1 MSKTLRKCHKYKI
14 QRQMIQTRLYL
25 DVRRPDRQ
33 GLYTLY
39 LVLAKNGT
47 TAMTSLGIK
56 LLTDQWSN
64 GEVVNHPQK
73 KTMNAFISAKKSDFD
88 RAILELNYNG
98 AFVNKTAKESLTI
111 LKEYIDPELA
121 AKHLEEKRKNKE
133 ERSCFSKFFLSYI
146 DRIETD
152 GTRGLYLYTYHKIE
166 DYCSSVGINFYGL
179 SFEDIS
185 RSWLESFERFCLTT
199 QKQNSASRH
208 LRDIRAVFN
217 AAIDDGR
224 TNNYPF
230 RKYKIIVAES
240 RDKSFTASQLRRLF
254 NYECYEGG
262 EQEAVDVFKLMFCLI
277 GINPVDLVSLEETR
291 NGRVEYVRM
300 KTHKLYSVKLEPE
313 AIAII
318 ERYKGEKHLLNL
330 TERFPNYKTYFN
342 RVGKTLRK
350 VGKVR
355 ISGKKSTGKAILPD
369 VCLGSARTSW
379 ATIAQEE
386 LDIPREVI
394 AAALGHSTVDV
405 TTTYLR
411 TRWRKKVDDAN
422 RRVLDRVFYQKKKK

>member
-1 MSKTLRKCHKYKI
+1 
-14 QRQMIQTRLYL
+14 MIQTRLYL
-25 DVRRPDRQ
+25 DIRRPDKQ

-47 TAMTSLGIK
+47 TAMTSMGVK
-56 LLTDQWSN
+56 LLSDQWSD
-64 GEVVNHPQK
+64 GEVVNHPHK
-73 KTMNAFISAKKSDFD
+73 KTLNAFISARKGDFD
-88 RAILELNYNG
+88 RAVLELSYNG

-121 AKHLEEKRKNKE
+121 AQHLEEKRHVE
-133 ERSCFSKFFLSYI
+133 EEKSSFSKAFLSFI

-152 GTRGLYLYTYHKIE
+152 GTRGLYLYTYRKIE
-166 DYCSSVGINFYGL
+166 AYCSSVGIDLQALTFM
-179 SFEDIS
+179 DIT

-199 QKQNSASRH
+199 QKQNTASRH

-217 AAIDDGR
+217 AAIDDGK
-224 TNNYPF
+224 TSHYPF
-230 RKYKIIVAES
+230 RKYKILVAES
-240 RDKSFTASQLRRLF
+240 RDKSFTAVQLRRLF
-254 NYECYEGG
+254 NHACYKGG

-277 GINPVDLVSLEETR
+277 GINPVDLVSLEGSR
-291 NGRVEYVRM
+291 NGRVEYVRK
-300 KTHKLYSVKLEPE
+300 KTHKLYSIKLEPE
-313 AIAII
+313 ALAII
-318 ERYKGEKHLLNL
+318 EKYKGEKLLLNFM
-330 TERFPNYKTYFN
+330 ERVPNYKTLFN

-355 ISGKKSTGKAILPD
+355 VSGKKSSGKAILPD

-386 LDIPREVI
+386 LDIPREII
-394 AAALGHSTVDV
+394 AAALGHSTIDV

-411 TRWRKKVDDAN
+411 TEWKKKVDAAN
-422 RRVLDRVFYQKKKK
+422 RAVLDWVFYGKRKKKVS